1 MIADSE
7 DAAKVQELRKA
18 MQKRIESLAM
28 GEAIKAGVAG
38 LCIGG
43 AVSLGLT
50 KYNKNF
56 NKLMS
61 VSAKTSIPVMS
72 LMMLFTWRYEVAMHD
87 AQRHPEKWGLTDEIV
102 AQNRIL
108 SMPIHHK
115 ILNALYDNPFTVIAV
130 TGGPIAYAV
139 WHEQSKLTTLSFS
152 QRIMQTRVLAQ
163 GGILV
168 LALSTMAFRDYMN
181 KNGRFPEPYEFERE
195 VDPVSIIKEESGLKS
210 NH

>member
-1 MIADSE
+1 MIADTE
-7 DAAKVQELRKA
+7 DAAKVQELRKS

-28 GEAIKAGVAG
+28 GEAIKAGLGG
-38 LCIGG
+38 LCVGG
-43 AVSLGLT
+43 ALSFGLN

-56 NKLMS
+56 SKLMS

-72 LMMLFTWRYEVAMHD
+72 LLMVFTWRYEVAMHN
-87 AQRHPEKWGLTDEIV
+87 AQRYPEKWGLTDENV
-102 AQNRIL
+102 SQNKIL

-115 ILNALYDNPFTVIAV
+115 ILNALYDNPFTVISL

-139 WHEQSKLTTLSFS
+139 WLEQSKLTHLSFS
-152 QRIMQTRVLAQ
+152 QRIMQTRVFAQ

-195 VDPVSIIKEESGLKS
+195 VDPKTIIKQEAGLKT